1 METIN
6 KLLDQPSTNRLADKT
21 APLVNDWQGLTD
33 PNFDLYH
40 KKFTNNG
47 MENWMKSKLIKENLA
62 E

>member
-6 KLLDQPSTNRLADKT
+6 RLLDQPSTNRLADKT

-40 KKFTNNG
+40 KKIYKQWNG
-47 MENWMKSKLIKENLA
+47 KLDEEQTDKRKLS
-62 E
+62 